1 MPITQN
7 VTISVVYPSTFK
19 SAGEKPD
26 SCLKS
31 SISNIGD
38 IEESEKYRIVS
49 IAI

>member
-19 SAGEKPD
+19 TAGEKPD

-31 SISNIGD
+31 SILNGG
-38 IEESEKYRIVS
+38 ESKRYRIVS